1 MFVWDESKRLKV
13 IENHKVDF
21 ALITDIFD
29 DPFGVYREDTEH
41 SGEEIRY
48 SVVGLTAEY
57 GLAVVIFTYADDDIR
72 FMTARRAGKWMVK
85 DYEERF

>member
-1 MFVWDESKRLKV
+1 V

-29 DPFGVYREDTEH
+29 DPFGVYREDIEH

-57 GLAVVIFTYADDDIR
+57 GLAVVIFTYADGNIR
-72 FMTARRAGKWMVK
+72 LITARRAEKWMVK